1 MHITYFYCTYREI
14 FICDCKLNSMEYN
27 KCKNIRNVIKK
38 KNAISN
44 YLLAYKFTNFILNI

>member
-1 MHITYFYCTYREI
+1 MYISREI
-14 FICDCKLNSMEYN
+14 LVCDSRLNSMNCN

-44 YLLAYKFTNFILNI
+44 YFLAYKFTNFILNT